1 MPLVPETRHRGGENT
16 EDRFGRVSVGHR
28 TRGPCGTRH
37 SLGRRR
43 TGSRKTRHRGGEN
56 TEDLW
61 DASRSAID
69 RGARDRQRTVVRD
82 PRVDSGRDR
91 SDLAV
96 HFQILRHREGE
107 EDLFER
113 VSIGHRSRRSRS
125 SADRGSRST
134 SRFRSGSIR
143 PRGAL
148 PDRAPQRRGGHR
160 GSFLSASRSAIERRA
175 RDHHR
180 RPLSDETEVRNPFGN
195 ATCSSRSIQTRPKD
209 PLCPPLLCG
218 AFSGSEPSSAIAHA
232 HAEPEPT
239 PACGSKSKIA
249 GKRDQRYDVQRT

>member
-28 TRGPCGTRH
+28 TRPLRH
-37 SLGRRR
+37 ASFARPKAHRFQKNATQRRR
-43 TGSRKTRHRGGEN
+43 EHRGPVG
-56 TEDLW
+56 
-61 DASRSAID
+61 
-69 RGARDRQRTVVRD
+69 
-82 PRVDSGRDR
+82 
-91 SDLAV
+91 
-96 HFQILRHREGE
+96 
-107 EDLFER
+107 R

-180 RPLSDETEVRNPFGN
+180 RPLSDETEVQNPFGN